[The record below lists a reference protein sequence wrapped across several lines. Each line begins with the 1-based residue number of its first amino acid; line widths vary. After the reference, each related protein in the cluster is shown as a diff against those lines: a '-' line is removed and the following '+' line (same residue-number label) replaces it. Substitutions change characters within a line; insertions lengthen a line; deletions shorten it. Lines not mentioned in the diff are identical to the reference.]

1 MQTPSNPFKRA
12 LKSGARQ
19 IGLWVALANSYSAEI
34 CAGAGFDWLLL
45 DGEHSPLDLRTML
58 AQLQVVEP
66 YASHPILRP
75 PQGDPTLIK
84 QFLDIGAQS
93 LLIPMVETAEQ
104 ADMLVRA
111 TRYPPHGFRGVGAG
125 IARAARWGRAADYLA
140 RANDEICLLLQVE
153 TKAGLDNVEAIAAV
167 QGVDGV
173 FLGAADLS
181 ASLGHLGQPRHPEVV
196 AAMEKA
202 VRQILAAG
210 KAAGV
215 LATDEAVA
223 RAFLDLGAT
232 FVAVGV
238 DTMVLAQAT
247 QTLARRFIDGAPEP
261 ASGGY

>member
-1 MQTPSNPFKRA
+1 
-12 LKSGARQ
+12 
-19 IGLWVALANSYSAEI
+19 V
-34 CAGAGFDWLLL
+34 
-45 DGEHSPLDLRTML
+45 
-58 AQLQVVEP
+58 
-66 YASHPILRP
+66 LRP

-104 ADMLVRA
+104 ADMLVGA
-111 TRYPPHGFRGVGAG
+111 TRYPPQGFRGVGAG
-125 IARAARWGRAADYLA
+125 IARAARWGRIADYLD

-153 TKAGLDNVEAIAAV
+153 TGTGLGNLDAIASV
-167 QGVDGV
+167 EGVDGV

-202 VRQILAAG
+202 IKLIRAKG

-215 LATDEAVA
+215 LATDETVA
-223 RAFLDLGAT
+223 RSFLALGAN

-247 QTLARRFIDGAPEP
+247 QSLAERFIEGAPP
-261 ASGGY
+261 PSAGSY